1 MNVRASIEEFKDAKV
16 NLSESAS
23 SGSCPCFP
31 AIAVIISNKPGVIK
45 DEDLCI
51 HVQFGISIY
60 SLFRGLV
67 LEFYNAN
74 FVRRKISGIV
84 S

>member
-1 MNVRASIEEFKDAKV
+1 MLCTFHLHFRAFHNESYFRASIEEFKDAKV

-51 HVQFGISIY
+51 HVQLCHFNIFIT
-60 SLFRGLV
+60 
-67 LEFYNAN
+67 
-74 FVRRKISGIV
+74 
-84 S
+84 

>member
-31 AIAVIISNKPGVIK
+31 AIAVIISNKPGVIWAFK
-45 DEDLCI
+45 DHDLCI
-51 HVQFGISIY
+51 HVQLCHLNVFII
-60 SLFRGLV
+60 
-67 LEFYNAN
+67 
-74 FVRRKISGIV
+74 
-84 S
+84 